1 MDDGRIEFLV
11 NSIASVCDVSD
22 KKKLQQAISDSHE
35 VKEFLDDAK
44 YVSYSYCIIADL

>member
-1 MDDGRIEFLV
+1 MNDDRIEFLV

-22 KKKLQQAISDSHE
+22 NKRLLQAANESSD

-44 YVSYSYCIIADL
+44 